1 MLHLETTVGRA
12 FWLQHSVTAMTPIP
26 PNLIHFKAIKQNSE
40 RQPDI
45 CAYVC
50 RSIQRRGCQFQN
62 VLCEIEFNLTGNFFF
77 FSLGSHFVSLLLASF
92 LYFSICHFNYG
103 TAYYFYALGAIFRNT
118 KERAVQILGDGSSD

>member
-77 FSLGSHFVSLLLASF
+77 FLSEAILSLYFLLLSCISAFVISITVLHTIF
-92 LYFSICHFNYG
+92 TRWVRFSE
-103 TAYYFYALGAIFRNT
+103 TLR
-118 KERAVQILGDGSSD
+118 KERYRY